1 MTIDAAAV
9 TEVLDLIEREVMK
22 GLVRD
27 AMHRG
32 ADNDEVAL
40 VVELAAET
48 LRIRRPVYLDL
59 TSMWIESQLS
69 TSH

>member
-48 LRIRRPVYLDL
+48 LRIRRRSIL
-59 TSMWIESQLS
+59 I
-69 TSH
+69 